1 MGVTCPPQSN
11 GQGGHGRNGHG
22 GYMGNVHW
30 TMDMVNWFS
39 IPLLPH
45 STGPQINWSPCQC
58 WESCK
63 LEKIASQVFRRKIW
77 DSSDSLFIFIIPP
90 CLPQNTLN
98 PNELHISNILK
109 YFQCLF
115 SFFSSLF
122 HC

>member
-1 MGVTCPPQSN
+1 MKLRVLEHKIWLSPAPPQLN

-63 LEKIASQVFRRKIW
+63 LEKIASQVFRRKIG

-90 CLPQNTLN
+90 LPS
-98 PNELHISNILK
+98 PKH
-109 YFQCLF
+109 F
-115 SFFSSLF
+115 
-122 HC
+122 